1 MKKITKCLFV
11 LLAIVLLLQVIPA
24 MADGPDHRPDAW
36 EQTATAEAARM
47 QIRQPE
53 RTAAPRATATAIPQ
67 PYPIETP
74 DPYPIQD
81 AAPGFFEW
89 LRNLLWKVE

>member
-11 LLAIVLLLQVIPA
+11 LLAIVLLVQVIPA

-36 EQTATAEAARM
+36 EQTATAEAGGGKTRE
-47 QIRQPE
+47 PE
-53 RTAAPRATATAIPQ
+53 RTPRPTATATVE

-74 DPYPIQD
+74 DPYPMPE
-81 AAPGFFEW
+81 ATPGFFEW
-89 LRNLLWKVE
+89 LRSLLWTME